1 MKANTK
7 EILNNKAAKMIDLI
21 LDEVKE
27 SGGSKTI
34 STSLKDERG
43 NMNYR
48 LDVQLT
54 ASSSKTDIDDEST
67 VIDPIEEVKAN
78 VIELTSTINDL
89 INVVD
94 SLSARVSALEATIN
108 NTE

>member
-27 SGGSKTI
+27 TGGSKTI

-54 ASSSKTDIDDEST
+54 ASSSKTDIEEEPST
-67 VIDPIEEVKAN
+67 IDPIEEVRTN
-78 VIELTSTINDL
+78 VVQLTETIADL
-89 INVVD
+89 VSVVD